1 MTDALEAHSVT
12 LRSRKP
18 LAPPF
23 HRHIAK
29 GKLVGRDCRTGDRVV
44 IYEIVATE
52 PDGVVHVTS
61 ATRLLFE

>member
-1 MTDALEAHSVT
+1 MTDTRDAQSVT

-29 GKLVGRDCRTGDRVV
+29 SKLKGKACQVGDHVV

-52 PDGVVHVTS
+52 PEGIVRVTDGTCLH
-61 ATRLLFE
+61 FE

>member
-1 MTDALEAHSVT
+1 MNTVSVAESIT

-29 GKLVGRDCRTGDRVV
+29 SKLIDQTCQVGDNII
-44 IYEIVATE
+44 IYDIIATE
-52 PDGVVHVTS
+52 PEGVVRVTR
-61 ATRLLFE
+61 ATRFQFE

>member
-1 MTDALEAHSVT
+1 MNGICPAESVR
-12 LRSRKP
+12 LRNRKP

-29 GKLVGRDCRTGDRVV
+29 SKLMNQTCRVGDVIL

-52 PDGVVHVTS
+52 PEGEVQVNQSTQF
-61 ATRLLFE
+61 LFE

>member
-1 MTDALEAHSVT
+1 MTDICEAHSVT

-29 GKLVGRDCRTGDRVV
+29 SKLKGKACQIGDRVV
-44 IYEIVATE
+44 IYEIIATE
-52 PDGVVHVTS
+52 PGGVVRVTD
-61 ATRLLFE
+61 ATCLHFE

>member
-1 MTDALEAHSVT
+1 MNNLCAAQSVT
-12 LRSRKP
+12 LRNRKP

-29 GKLVGRDCRTGDRVV
+29 SKMMNNDYQVGDRIL

-52 PDGVVHVTS
+52 PAGIVRVDQT
-61 ATRLLFE
+61 TQFIFE

>member
-1 MTDALEAHSVT
+1 MNTVSQAESIT

-29 GKLVGRDCRTGDRVV
+29 SKLKDRTCQIGDSVV
-44 IYEIVATE
+44 IYDIIATE
-52 PDGVVHVTS
+52 PGGVVRVTS
-61 ATRLLFE
+61 ATRFQFE

>member
-1 MTDALEAHSVT
+1 MTEVHDAHSVT

-23 HRHIAK
+23 HQHIARSK
-29 GKLVGRDCRTGDRVV
+29 LTGKACQIGDRVV

-52 PDGVVHVTS
+52 PEGVVRVTD
-61 ATRLLFE
+61 ATCLHFE